1 MNVKFKK
8 LHPNAVLPNH
18 AKEGDAGADL
28 TAISIERCG
37 DNQVRHRYGVAVE
50 IPENHVGLVFPRSS
64 IFKHNARL
72 SNSVGVVDSGYRGEI
87 TAVMD
92 FRDSIQSQPYI
103 VGDRTA
109 QLVIVPY
116 ITIRSEWS
124 DELSET
130 DRGVNGYGSTGN

>member
-28 TAISIERCG
+28 TAINIERCG
-37 DNQVRHRYGVAVE
+37 DNQVRHHYGIAVE

-72 SNSVGVVDSGYRGEI
+72 SNAVGVVDSGYRGEV

-92 FRDSIQSQPYI
+92 FLDNIQSQPYN

-116 ITIRSEWS
+116 ITIRPEWS

-130 DRGVNGYGSTGN
+130 DRGANGYGSTGK